1 MVDIAHS
8 CLRIIASSSL
18 LHVKAFSNFV
28 ERIPY
33 HWSAL
38 HPQIFTSSLPLHV
51 IPVQPRATTKMYQ
64 GMQQRCLYI
73 TQPTQRAGWSGHF
86 NGALCFT
93 DADGAGEPVVVG
105 SSGSQWSQH
114 SEFLCPDANGCS
126 TDLTDLADLTDF
138 TPTGPG
144 DWWRGPWCCN
154 SGAPGDVK
162 QDTPGD
168 ANSGNMWE
176 YHGPRF
182 LTHTATRPR
191 WKVPKHGVWT
201 IDVLDAPW

>member
-1 MVDIAHS
+1 MFDQFLGCELTPAPSLWAGLSRHEVPVLEQKACADSQAVSQFSGIPGPS
-8 CLRIIASSSL
+8 RASEGPKPICSM
-18 LHVKAFSNFV
+18 
-28 ERIPY
+28 
-33 HWSAL
+33 
-38 HPQIFTSSLPLHV
+38 
-51 IPVQPRATTKMYQ
+51 PRATTKMYQ

-93 DADGAGEPVVVG
+93 DADGAGEPVVG

-114 SEFLCPDANGCS
+114 SEFL
-126 TDLTDLADLTDF
+126 
-138 TPTGPG
+138 GPG

-168 ANSGNMWE
+168 ANSGNIMVQGSW
-176 YHGPRF
+176 P
-182 LTHTATRPR
+182 TRPR

>member
-38 HPQIFTSSLPLHV
+38 HPQIFISSLPLHV
-51 IPVQPRATTKMYQ
+51 IPVPRATTKMYQ

-73 TQPTQRAGWSGHF
+73 TQPTQRAGWSGRF

-93 DADGAGEPVVVG
+93 DADGAGEPVVG
-105 SSGSQWSQH
+105 SSGSQWS
-114 SEFLCPDANGCS
+114 PTIA
-126 TDLTDLADLTDF
+126 
-138 TPTGPG
+138 TGPG

-168 ANSGNMWE
+168 ANSGNIMVQGSW
-176 YHGPRF
+176 P
-182 LTHTATRPR
+182 TRPR